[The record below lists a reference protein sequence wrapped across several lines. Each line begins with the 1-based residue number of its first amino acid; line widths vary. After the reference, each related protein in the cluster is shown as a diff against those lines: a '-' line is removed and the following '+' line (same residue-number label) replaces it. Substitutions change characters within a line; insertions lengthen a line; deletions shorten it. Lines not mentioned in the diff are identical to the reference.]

1 MRLVVVLFILSLF
14 SGDLFAQNG
23 LKEIEGSVTYLTTQN
38 VYVKFLSAR
47 GIKMGDKIFIRKNEL
62 LIPVLSVENFSSV
75 SCVGKAISSEKLKIG
90 DKVIALVV
98 LKDVQPESSASQI
111 QTIPAL
117 QDSSAMG
124 RSSLTQLTIGRKE
137 RIDGRIQISSYTNIS
152 SLSNS
157 NSNLM
162 RYVWSLNAANLSN
175 SAVSFDSYISFS
187 HNLNDWTPIQ
197 QNIFNGLKIYDLNLK
212 FEVADHTKIWL
223 GRKINPKISSIG
235 AIDGLQVEMNL
246 AHFFWGALAGFRPDY
261 TNYSFNKDLLEYGAF
276 LGHSLKNTNGV
287 MQTTFAGFNQTNAR
301 KTDRRYLYV
310 QHDNSLLK
318 NLNLFFS
325 SEFDLYK
332 VVNSLPVNELSL
344 TSLYLMLN
352 FRISRK
358 LSLSTSYDNRKNVIY
373 FETYKNYVD
382 LMLAD
387 ATRQGVQFRINYR
400 PIPFMSMGLSSSYWD
415 RAGDAKPTKNFN
427 GFLTYTQLPLWQMSA
442 SLTVNELQ
450 TSYISGSIYGLR
462 LDKSLLKGKLNAGMN
477 YRYVD
482 YTYLTSSEKLLEHIF
497 STDLS
502 MQFTRK
508 FSLSVNY
515 EGTFEKLSTYHQIY
529 FSLIKR
535 F

>member
-1 MRLVVVLFILSLF
+1 MRIIVVLIVLSIF

-23 LKEIEGSVTYLTTQN
+23 MKEIEGSVTYLTTQN
-38 VYVKFLSAR
+38 IYVKFLSAR
-47 GIKMGDKIFIRKNEL
+47 GIKAGDKIFIRKNEL

-75 SCVGKAISSEKLKIG
+75 SCVGKSISTEKLKIG
-90 DKVIALVV
+90 DKVIALIA
-98 LKDVQPESSASQI
+98 LKDAQTEPAAAQI
-111 QTIPAL
+111 RTIPVSS
-117 QDSSAMG
+117 DSAAIG
-124 RSSLTQLTIGRKE
+124 RSSQTQLPVGRKE
-137 RIDGRIQISSYTNIS
+137 RIDGRIQISSYMNIS
-152 SLSNS
+152 NLSNG

-175 SAVSFDSYISFS
+175 SPVSFDSYISFS
-187 HNLNDWTPIQ
+187 HNLKDWTPIK

-212 FEVADHTKIWL
+212 FDVGDNTKIWL

-235 AIDGLQVEMNL
+235 AIDGLQFEMNL
-246 AHFFWGALAGFRPDY
+246 THFFWGALAGFRPDY

-276 LGHSLKNTNGV
+276 LGHSSKNVNGV
-287 MQTTFAGFNQTNAR
+287 MQTTFAGFNQTNAG
-301 KTDRRYLYV
+301 KTDRRYLYF

-318 NLNLFFS
+318 NMNLFFS

-332 VVNSLPVNELSL
+332 VVNGLSANELSL

-352 FRISRK
+352 YRISRK

-373 FETYKNYVD
+373 FESYKNYVD

-400 PIPFMSMGLSSSYWD
+400 PLPLMSMGLSSGYWD

-427 GFLTYTQLPLWQMSA
+427 GFFTYTQLPIWQMSA

-450 TSYISGSIYGLR
+450 TSYVSGFIYGLR
-462 LDKSLLKGKLNAGMN
+462 LDKSLLKGKLNAGVN

>member
-1 MRLVVVLFILSLF
+1 
-14 SGDLFAQNG
+14 
-23 LKEIEGSVTYLTTQN
+23 
-38 VYVKFLSAR
+38 
-47 GIKMGDKIFIRKNEL
+47 
-62 LIPVLSVENFSSV
+62 
-75 SCVGKAISSEKLKIG
+75 
-90 DKVIALVV
+90 
-98 LKDVQPESSASQI
+98 
-111 QTIPAL
+111 
-117 QDSSAMG
+117 
-124 RSSLTQLTIGRKE
+124 
-137 RIDGRIQISSYTNIS
+137 
-152 SLSNS
+152 
-157 NSNLM
+157 M

-187 HNLNDWTPIQ
+187 HNLNNWAPIQ

-212 FEVADHTKIWL
+212 FEVSNNTKVWF

-235 AIDGLQVEMNL
+235 AIDGLQFEMNL

-261 TNYSFNKDLLEYGAF
+261 NNYSFNKDLLEYGAF
-276 LGHSLKNTNGV
+276 LGHSSKNTNGV
-287 MQTTFAGFNQTNAR
+287 MQTTFAGFNQTNSG
-301 KTDRRYLYV
+301 KTDRRYLYI

-318 NLNLFFS
+318 NMNLFFS
-325 SEFDLYK
+325 SEFDLFK
-332 VVNSLPVNELSL
+332 VVNGLPVNEVSL

-352 FRISRK
+352 YRISRK

-382 LMLAD
+382 VMLAD

-400 PIPFMSMGLSSSYWD
+400 PIPFMNLGISSSYWD
-415 RAGDAKPTKNFN
+415 RAGDAKPTTNIN
-427 GFLTYTQLPLWQMSA
+427 GFLTYTQLPLWNLAA

-450 TSYISGSIYGLR
+450 TSYVSGFIYGLR
-462 LDKSLLKGKLNAGMN
+462 LDKSLLKGKLNAGVN

-529 FSLIKR
+529 CSLIKR